1 MAELSKITLPDG
13 NNYDIKVYT
22 DHIAPM
28 ITKTFTGVIGTA
40 NNFANATFY
49 FGSIIPD
56 NDIDI
61 WKIKYRVTAEATG
74 QAAAKGYY
82 EVECGCVGATF
93 IAYKVFNFQKN
104 TSYRPLYNHVIYRAK
119 IAGITS
125 GYGHLLGE
133 RLYSSWNPTTAAN
146 ARTFTFEIVECVN
159 CTFTF
164 FNTPVKYADAPGTG
178 SANYDNYTEFNG
190 TTQGITRTGTDN
202 NDANYQ
208 NRIYYS
214 ASNAILTYAAGGRYT
229 LNFSKNDH
237 YILPITSTDNK
248 YSGEAKSYTTES
260 FNPFGEIYYRNSSSA
275 IAANAAVGNATLY
288 RQIYVDARYSFTG
301 VLNDASSVMSAGK
314 PVYIVCTP
322 QSDGSAKLYSNPLAF
337 ALPSTDDGL
346 MYILLG
352 YAYNT
357 YQFELLM
364 HHQVYMYKN
373 GGVRVLT
380 GMSQYAENSAMVNGH
395 TVNKDVPSDAVFTDT
410 TYSVATTSRNG
421 LMSSTDKSKLDSISY
436 SYDSTTETIIFTL
449 N

>member
-13 NNYDIKVYT
+13 NNYDLKVYT
-22 DHIAPM
+22 NHIAPM
-28 ITKTFTGVIGTA
+28 MTKTFTGVIGTA
-40 NNFANATFY
+40 NDFANATFY

-74 QAAAKGYY
+74 QAASKGYY

-133 RLYSSWNPTTAAN
+133 RLYTSWNATTAAN
-146 ARTFTFEIVECVN
+146 SRTFTFEIVECVN

-164 FNTPVKYADAPGTG
+164 FDSPVKYANAPGTG

-190 TTQGITRTGTDN
+190 TTQGITRSGTDY
-202 NDANYQ
+202 NDVNYQ
-208 NRIYYS
+208 NRVYYS
-214 ASNAILTYAAGGRYT
+214 QGGTINAYAAGGRFT
-229 LNFSKNDH
+229 LSFSKDDH
-237 YILPITSTDNK
+237 YILPITSTDNVAN
-248 YSGEAKSYTTES
+248 GGTHTYTTES

-275 IAANAAVGNATLY
+275 IVANQNVSNCTLY
-288 RQIYVDARYSFTG
+288 RQILVDARYSFTG
-301 VLNDASSVMSAGK
+301 VLNGASSVMSAGK

-337 ALPSTDDGL
+337 ALPNTDDGL

-364 HHQVYMYKN
+364 HHPVYMYKN
-373 GGVRVLT
+373 GGVRTV
-380 GMSQYAENSAMVNGH
+380 SDYAQHAG
-395 TVNKDVPSDAVFTDT
+395 
-410 TYSVATTSRNG
+410 
-421 LMSSTDKSKLDSISY
+421 ST
-436 SYDSTTETIIFTL
+436 SYDSSTETLTINL
-449 N
+449 